1 MLHVRVKTG
10 RNKGRIFKIAN
21 EVLTIGRDDNQTI
34 QVFDEG
40 VSRQHSEIFRIG
52 EMVFVRD
59 LQSTNGTFVNDEKV
73 TEESLKEGDE
83 LLIGTTIFRF
93 EEDEKEGGGGVEYVE
108 EKEERPLTTVVEVKV
123 DTATRAKKPALGRE
137 IESQNLSLT
146 YEIGQKLHSGKDFG
160 VILQEVLDRM
170 GESIKADGG
179 YVLLVKEK
187 TGKLIKKAETA
198 GGAGLEKK
206 VSRTIVKHVLATGR
220 PVLTSDA
227 ALDQRFSLSESVVI
241 KKIGSVICAPIL
253 VKERVAG
260 LLYFHSSKMDGT
272 FQIADL
278 ELAASGA
285 LQLTTL
291 LMMSKQSSQLRKG
304 MLSTIRALVTAIE
317 IIDPKSQGHA
327 ERVADYGTAIA
338 AQLGL
343 PRSEVHK
350 VRLAALLHDV
360 GKLAAHHSV
369 QGLEK
374 EQQKEQHVFS
384 GEKILSTIEGFREI
398 LPGIRYHHERADG
411 SGFPYKLTNDKIP
424 MMARVIIVAN
434 AFDNECTL
442 GGIGAQG
449 LPTREVLKDLANR
462 GGKDFDDDVVK
473 ALLICHRN
481 GTLYTGAKS
490 EQ

>member
-1 MLHVRVKTG
+1 
-10 RNKGRIFKIAN
+10 
-21 EVLTIGRDDNQTI
+21 
-34 QVFDEG
+34 
-40 VSRQHSEIFRIG
+40 
-52 EMVFVRD
+52 
-59 LQSTNGTFVNDEKV
+59 
-73 TEESLKEGDE
+73 
-83 LLIGTTIFRF
+83 
-93 EEDEKEGGGGVEYVE
+93 
-108 EKEERPLTTVVEVKV
+108 
-123 DTATRAKKPALGRE
+123 
-137 IESQNLSLT
+137 
-146 YEIGQKLHSGKDFG
+146 
-160 VILQEVLDRM
+160 
-170 GESIKADGG
+170 
-179 YVLLVKEK
+179 
-187 TGKLIKKAETA
+187 
-198 GGAGLEKK
+198 
-206 VSRTIVKHVLATGR
+206 
-220 PVLTSDA
+220 
-227 ALDQRFSLSESVVI
+227 
-241 KKIGSVICAPIL
+241 
-253 VKERVAG
+253 
-260 LLYFHSSKMDGT
+260 MDGT

-398 LPGIRYHHERADG
+398 LPGIRYHHERSDG